1 MLPVFGTTIVS
12 TTSHHRD
19 MQDGMGDEGP
29 CGGRRSGT
37 TEFGRVMPNSFMSEE
52 ACAVV
57 MVKLDCAAMNGGA
70 PAQRSGRWPHP
81 NCE

>member
-29 CGGRRSGT
+29 CGGLEIRND
-37 TEFGRVMPNSFMSEE
+37 EFGTVIPNSFMSEE